1 MLKQD
6 YLMRTIH
13 ELVRTL
19 LKLLFQMDEDRCEE
33 TLEDEDK
40 KRYALLK
47 KKIDGGD
54 INGAENELL
63 DSLDPSRMADLKL
76 ALLFYE
82 GLNQKEDIFLQASD
96 YSRDE
101 VEEGIAAVMRMFGYD
116 SLVGTLMPEAE
127 GEDSPW

>member
-33 TLEDEDK
+33 TLEEEDK

-82 GLNQKEDIFLQASD
+82 RLNQKEDIFLQASD
-96 YSRDE
+96 YSREE